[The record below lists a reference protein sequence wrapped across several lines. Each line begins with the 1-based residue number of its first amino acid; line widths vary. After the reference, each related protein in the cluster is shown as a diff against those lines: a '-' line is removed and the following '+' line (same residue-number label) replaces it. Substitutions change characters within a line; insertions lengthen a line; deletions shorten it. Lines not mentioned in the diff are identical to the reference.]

1 MQNEDRKGYIDS
13 SSASFDST
21 PIPKIP
27 EFKKKTLAQIKA
39 EKPPRF
45 TKKDDLTTPMQ
56 AKGLKAKATQ
66 MKKSL
71 AEFVANPFLKAT
83 LIAT

>member
-1 MQNEDRKGYIDS
+1 
-13 SSASFDST
+13 
-21 PIPKIP
+21 
-27 EFKKKTLAQIKA
+27 
-39 EKPPRF
+39 
-45 TKKDDLTTPMQ
+45 MQ

-71 AEFVANPFLKAT
+71 AGFVANPFLKAT